1 MLIKHKNFM
10 AKINYISRTG
20 CFYGEVINCNDLII
34 FQTENKEDLQPAFIV
49 AVEQYL
55 TYLDL
60 LIAIDNEN
68 SLDYFKQEEQS
79 VLA

>member
-34 FQTENKEDLQPAFIV
+34 FHTENKENLQPAFIV

-55 TYLDL
+55 TYVDL
-60 LIAIDNEN
+60 LSKNDNL
-68 SLDYFKQEEQS
+68 LDYVIREEQS
-79 VLA
+79 ALA